1 MLSWICCSSEPLPL
15 MLERRAR
22 STAAAW
28 VLVPSAGRTSAAA
41 LTVRTHTN
49 DVARPKKEVRDE
61 QRNMS
66 CVFVPKIC
74 ATQSFQLR

>member
-1 MLSWICCSSEPLPL
+1 

-66 CVFVPKIC
+66 WMV
-74 ATQSFQLR
+74 TQSFQLR